1 MLLTSSDIATLRQHA
16 ISAALR
22 AGEVLN
28 SYSLKNLTIN
38 KKKQASSLA
47 GAVVTEADLKSQ
59 EIIAEA
65 LFPTCKKYDLAFLGE
80 EKPDDKQRFIKDYF
94 WCVDP
99 LDGTLPFT
107 EGKNG
112 YAVSIALVSKKGESV
127 LGVVHNPPTNRT
139 WVADQHDGVFLNGSP
154 LSLTNDPSSQ
164 EALFFVDRSFL
175 SDPRFE
181 TTKNILQELSSN
193 AGFDKISIQHFGG
206 AVMQAIAVLEA
217 PRACYFKLSRAGNT
231 GGSLWDYAAT
241 NCIFNTAGA
250 YVSNIFGNPMDLNR
264 KESTFMNHRGLI
276 YATDHKMAEII
287 FEYVNLLG

>member
-1 MLLTSSDIATLRQHA
+1 MYLIKSDIIALRQHA
-16 ISAALR
+16 ISAASEAGKVLR
-22 AGEVLN
+22 
-28 SYSLKNLTIN
+28 SYSLENLNIN
-38 KKKQASSLA
+38 KKEQASSLA

-59 EIIAEA
+59 EIISEA
-65 LFPTCKKYDLAFLGE
+65 LFPTCEKYDLAFLGE
-80 EKPDDKQRFIKDYF
+80 EKPDDKQRFNKDYF

-107 EGKNG
+107 EGKEG
-112 YAVSIALVSKKGESV
+112 YAVSIALVSREGESV
-127 LGVVHNPPTNRT
+127 LGVAHNPPTNRT
-139 WVADQHDGVFLNGSP
+139 WVADHHAGAFLNGSP
-154 LSLTNDPSSQ
+154 LALAHDPSPL

-181 TTKNILQELSSN
+181 TTKNILQEISAN
-193 AGFDKISIQHFGG
+193 AGFDKVSIQHFGG
-206 AVMQAIAVLEA
+206 AVMQALSVLEA

-241 NCIFNTAGA
+241 NCIFNAAGA
-250 YVSNIFGNPMDLNR
+250 YVSDIFGNPMDLNR

-276 YATDHKMAEII
+276 YATDQKMAEII